1 MMGMTQQ
8 RLESA
13 RAKHS
18 LSTDVIYAIAEHEG
32 VDPLRLHPP
41 LFEAIDLDAL
51 DALFSGAEASPAAT
65 VTFSYKGYE
74 VRVSNSGAVDVSGPG
89 NA

>member
-1 MMGMTQQ
+1 MMGMSQQ
-8 RLESA
+8 RLEST

-18 LSTDVIYAIAEHEG
+18 LSTDVIYAIADYEG
-32 VDPLRLHPP
+32 VDPLRLDPP

-51 DALFSGAEASPAAT
+51 DALFSGTEAPSPAT

-74 VRVSNSGAVDVSGPG
+74 VSVSSSGAVEISEAGD
-89 NA
+89 A